1 MPKQSLKLRNS
12 KKILASAAALSLMVC
27 ATPAFANEA
36 SLNEESTGA
45 AVVESTE
52 DVPVTPNIVPDDY
65 VYPGYPGN
73 VADPDAGQPA
83 EGGED
88 YAEEG
93 PVLSMPTVDKHGNT
107 AYEQGKVDPEAG
119 KPAEEGF
126 GPLGPVTPSL
136 DANIGNKKVKA
147 QKTVKY
153 TNPKTGD
160 SSVLGYAGI
169 GLVSVAGL
177 FRKRK

>member
-12 KKILASAAALSLMVC
+12 KKILASTAAVALALC
-27 ATPAFANEA
+27 ATPSFANEA
-36 SLNEESTGA
+36 VTGDQP
-45 AVVESTE
+45 VTGEIIVESTE
-52 DVPVTPNIVPDDY
+52 GSVHGPTFD
-65 VYPGYPGN
+65 
-73 VADPDAGQPA
+73 DPDAGQPA
-83 EGGED
+83 EPG
-88 YAEEG
+88 EEG
-93 PVLSMPTVDKHGNT
+93 PIVSTPSVDKHGNT
-107 AYEQGKVDPEAG
+107 VYQYNKIDPNEG
-119 KPAEEGF
+119 QPAEPGE
-126 GPLGPVTPSL
+126 GPLGAVTPKL

-169 GLVSVAGL
+169 GLASVAGL